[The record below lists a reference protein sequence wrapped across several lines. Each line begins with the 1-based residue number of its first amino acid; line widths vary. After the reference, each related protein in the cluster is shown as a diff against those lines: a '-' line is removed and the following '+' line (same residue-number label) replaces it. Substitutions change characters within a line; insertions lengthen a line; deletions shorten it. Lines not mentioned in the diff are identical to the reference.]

1 MKKDTRNEPAPD
13 LKQPE
18 YDPPQVESVID
29 ADALAREVH
38 YAGFV
43 GASP

>member
-1 MKKDTRNEPAPD
+1 MKKDARNEPARD
-13 LKQPE
+13 LEQPE
-18 YDPPQVESVID
+18 YEPPQVERVINGD
-29 ADALAREVH
+29 ELAREVH

>member
-1 MKKDTRNEPAPD
+1 MKKDTRNGPEPD

-18 YDPPQVESVID
+18 YDPPQVEIVID
-29 ADALAREVH
+29 ADALTREVH

-43 GASP
+43 GVSP